1 MHLLEMTRSKLEF
14 ATILATMRGQGED
27 PAKLAQEMTL
37 RKLCYEIEKLEQAQ
51 EQESP
56 KETIPEEPQAPE
68 EPPKKPQRQKHILS
82 WLLDSSSDEEQD

>member
-1 MHLLEMTRSKLEF
+1 MTRSKLEF

-37 RKLCYEIEKLEQAQ
+37 RKLCYEIEKLEQAAEEAAKFQ
-51 EQESP
+51 EPP
-56 KETIPEEPQAPE
+56 KDP
-68 EPPKKPQRQKHILS
+68 EPPKKPPRQKHILS